1 MKTINMNIWGR
12 EFQLDVIYDCF
23 DDEKV
28 TSIQEEALKKVEE
41 SDSFFDTSLDALKE
55 YCLKKDEDKFQEK
68 EFSNIFKY
76 VIPTS
81 LYIVRNDKN
90 REVALLCEYR
100 FNIEHGIAI
109 DYVDEKL
116 NEIGTQDLVL

>member
-23 DDEKV
+23 DDEKI
-28 TSIQEEALKKVEE
+28 TSIQEEALKNVKD

-55 YCLKKDEDKFQEK
+55 YCLKEDEDEFQEK
-68 EFSNIFKY
+68 EISNIFKY

-100 FNIEHGIAI
+100 FDIEHGIAI